1 MVPTEPGRIRP
12 LSDQVTI
19 RIPASIKHVKLV
31 TATATS
37 LAGLLDFTYDRL
49 MDLHIAIDE
58 ICSRIMATSAPPA
71 TRLEVTF
78 HLEEDRLRISARGD
92 SPLETNTPFLTSWA
106 KTILDQVTDGIEVG
120 DSHGTAYATF
130 SVARG

>member
-1 MVPTEPGRIRP
+1 M
-12 LSDQVTI
+12 
-19 RIPASIKHVKLV
+19 KLV

-37 LAGLLDFTYDRL
+37 LAALLDFTYDRL

-58 ICSRIMATSAPPA
+58 ICSRIMATSVPTA

-78 HLEEDRLRISARGD
+78 DLKDGALQISARGD
-92 SPLETNTPFLTSWA
+92 SPLGEKTPFLTSWA
-106 KTILDQVTDGIEVG
+106 KTILDEVTDGIEVR
-120 DSHGTAYATF
+120 DLEGTACATF

>member
-1 MVPTEPGRIRP
+1 
-12 LSDQVTI
+12 LSDQVII
-19 RIPASIKHVKLV
+19 RVPASTKHVKLV

-37 LAGLLDFTYDRL
+37 LAALLDFTYDRL

-58 ICSRIMATSAPPA
+58 ICSRILATSVPPA

-78 HLEEDRLRISARGD
+78 DLQDGALRISAHGD
-92 SPLETNTPFLTSWA
+92 SPLGTKTPFLTSWA
-106 KTILDQVTDGIEVG
+106 KTILDAVTDEIEVG
-120 DSHGTAYATF
+120 DEGGAAYATF

>member
-1 MVPTEPGRIRP
+1 M
-12 LSDQVTI
+12 SDQVII
-19 RIPASIKHVKLV
+19 RIPASTKHVKLV

-37 LAGLLDFTYDRL
+37 LAALLDFTYDRL

-58 ICSRIMATSAPPA
+58 ICSRIMATSVPPA

-78 HLEEDRLRISARGD
+78 DVKDSSLQISARGD
-92 SPLETNTPFLTSWA
+92 SPLGKKAPFLTSWA
-106 KTILDQVTDGIEVG
+106 QTILDEVTDEIEVG
-120 DSHGTAYATF
+120 DVDGTAYATF

>member
-1 MVPTEPGRIRP
+1 

-19 RIPASIKHVKLV
+19 RIPASTNHVKLV

-37 LAGLLDFTYDRL
+37 LAALLDFTYDRL

-58 ICSRIMATSAPPA
+58 ICSRILASSVPPA

-78 HLEEDRLRISARGD
+78 ELEEGRLRISARGD
-92 SPLETNTPFLTSWA
+92 SPLGTKTPFLTSWA
-106 KTILDQVTDGIEVG
+106 QTILDQVTDEIQVSDVE
-120 DSHGTAYATF
+120 GTARATF